1 MSQRLC
7 ADQSADFRIL
17 VQPDFV
23 DRIDSRNVRCSVVFG
38 YISHLPIERW
48 GATNTREAI
57 SLVLLLEIVTYQ
69 RRDEENMENGDIYY
83 YRSPISSNQN
93 FASEIAQNVIIYT
106 VFVDVIVNI
115 SQ

>member
-7 ADQSADFRIL
+7 ADQRADFRIL

-48 GATNTREAI
+48 GATNTREAT

-69 RRDEENMENGDIYY
+69 RRDEENMENGDIYCLTCQINLLSLTNLVKSKL
-83 YRSPISSNQN
+83 RKLLKKSLSTQFLSM
-93 FASEIAQNVIIYT
+93 
-106 VFVDVIVNI
+106 
-115 SQ
+115 